1 MFIDLSK
8 AFDCVDHQIFISILN
23 NQGIRGIPLSWI
35 ESYLSNRF
43 QQVEISGKLSEK
55 ISLQYGV
62 TQRSNLG
69 PILFLLYVNSCAS
82 AIIINGTT
90 IQYADDTSLCFRNK
104 SENQAFIGLN
114 NCFQYFAEKIFK
126 QLYFFE
132 SNSKVNNNNT
142 NINIMLNGVLLEEQ
156 DLGICVEKHLFGT
169 GT

>member
-62 TQRSNLG
+62 PQRSILG

-104 SENQAFIGLN
+104 S
-114 NCFQYFAEKIFK
+114 
-126 QLYFFE
+126 
-132 SNSKVNNNNT
+132 
-142 NINIMLNGVLLEEQ
+142 
-156 DLGICVEKHLFGT
+156 
-169 GT
+169 